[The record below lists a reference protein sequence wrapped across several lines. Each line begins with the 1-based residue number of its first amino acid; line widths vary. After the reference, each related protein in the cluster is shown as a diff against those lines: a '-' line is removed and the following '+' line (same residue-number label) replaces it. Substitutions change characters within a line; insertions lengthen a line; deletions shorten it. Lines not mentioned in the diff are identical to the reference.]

1 MLSIVV
7 RPYEQEP
14 PKGDW
19 NRTPFL
25 SGLECECSSKVE
37 PDVQVVRCGLTDT
50 IPVDADQLRAEIQKH
65 YAEVATS
72 PDHEFHFHTG
82 REAARQVGYDDAII
96 EDIPDDVIAS
106 FAGVANPFHFGLP
119 MSGETVLDVGSGAG
133 VDAII
138 AAKAVGPE
146 GRVIGVDMTPEMIDA
161 ARRNSDRMGLDNVE
175 FREGLI
181 ERLPV
186 DAESVDLVISN
197 GVLNLMVDKHGA
209 YRQIERVLKPGGR
222 FQIADICVDR
232 PVSEETKRNI
242 DLWTG

>member
-1 MLSIVV
+1 MSNI
-7 RPYEQEP
+7 
-14 PKGDW
+14 
-19 NRTPFL
+19 
-25 SGLECECSSKVE
+25 
-37 PDVQVVRCGLTDT
+37 
-50 IPVDADQLRAEIQKH
+50 IPVDEDQLRVEIQKH

-72 PDHEFHFHTG
+72 PNHEFHFHTG
-82 REAARQVGYDDAII
+82 REAARQVGYDDAIT
-96 EDIPDDVIAS
+96 EDIPDEVIAS

-119 MSGETVLDVGSGAG
+119 RSGETVLDVGSGGG

-161 ARRNSDRMGLDNVE
+161 ARRNSDRMSLSNVE

-181 ERLPV
+181 ERLPL
-186 DAESVDLVISN
+186 DAQSVDLVISN

-222 FQIADICVDR
+222 FQIADICVDK
-232 PVSEETKRNI
+232 PVSDEAKRNI

>member
-1 MLSIVV
+1 MSNI
-7 RPYEQEP
+7 
-14 PKGDW
+14 
-19 NRTPFL
+19 
-25 SGLECECSSKVE
+25 
-37 PDVQVVRCGLTDT
+37 
-50 IPVDADQLRAEIQKH
+50 IPVDEDQLRVEIQKH

-72 PDHEFHFHTG
+72 PNHEFHFHTG

-96 EDIPDDVIAS
+96 DEIPDEVIAS

-119 MSGETVLDVGSGAG
+119 RSGETVLDVGSGGG

-161 ARRNSDRMGLDNVE
+161 ARRNSDRMSLSNVE

-181 ERLPV
+181 ERLPL
-186 DAESVDLVISN
+186 DAQSVDLVISN

-222 FQIADICVDR
+222 FQIADICVDK
-232 PVSEETKRNI
+232 PVSEEAKRNI

>member
-1 MLSIVV
+1 MEGV
-7 RPYEQEP
+7 
-14 PKGDW
+14 
-19 NRTPFL
+19 
-25 SGLECECSSKVE
+25 
-37 PDVQVVRCGLTDT
+37 
-50 IPVDADQLRAEIQKH
+50 IPVDEDQLRLEIQKH
-65 YAEVATS
+65 YAEVADS

-82 REAARQVGYDDAII
+82 RDAARRVGYDEAVI

-106 FAGVANPFHFGLP
+106 FAGVAHPFHFGLP
-119 MSGETVLDVGSGAG
+119 RPGETVLDVGSGSG

-146 GRVIGVDMTPEMIDA
+146 GRVIGVDMTPEMLDA
-161 ARRNSDRMGLDNVE
+161 ARRNTERMGLDNVE
-175 FREGLI
+175 FRKGLV

-186 DAESVDLVISN
+186 DAESIDLVISN

-209 YRQIERVLKPGGR
+209 YKQIARALKPGGR

-232 PVSEETKRNI
+232 PVSDRAKRNI

>member
-1 MLSIVV
+1 MT
-7 RPYEQEP
+7 
-14 PKGDW
+14 
-19 NRTPFL
+19 NM
-25 SGLECECSSKVE
+25 
-37 PDVQVVRCGLTDT
+37 
-50 IPVDADQLRAEIQKH
+50 IPVDEDQLRVEIQKH
-65 YAEVATS
+65 YAEVAIS
-72 PDHEFHFHTG
+72 PEHEFHFHTG

-96 EDIPDDVIAS
+96 EDIPDEVIAS

-119 MSGETVLDVGSGAG
+119 RSGETVLDVGSGAG

-146 GRVIGVDMTPEMIDA
+146 GRVIGVDMTPEMLDA
-161 ARRNSDRMGLDNVE
+161 ARRNSDRMGLGNVE

-186 DAESVDLVISN
+186 DAQSVDLVISN

-209 YRQIERVLKPGGR
+209 YRQVERVLKPGGR
-222 FQIADICVDR
+222 FQIADICVDK
-232 PVSEETKRNI
+232 PVSEGAKRNI

>member
-1 MLSIVV
+1 
-7 RPYEQEP
+7 
-14 PKGDW
+14 
-19 NRTPFL
+19 
-25 SGLECECSSKVE
+25 
-37 PDVQVVRCGLTDT
+37 LTD
-50 IPVDADQLRAEIQKH
+50 IVPVDADQLRAEIQKH

-72 PDHEFHFHTG
+72 PDNEFHFHTG
-82 REAARQVGYDDAII
+82 REAARQVGYDDAMID
-96 EDIPDDVIAS
+96 EIPDEVIAS

-119 MSGETVLDVGSGAG
+119 RQGATVLDLGSGAG

-146 GRVIGVDMTPEMIDA
+146 GRVIGVDMTSEMLDV
-161 ARRNSDRMGLDNVE
+161 ARRNSDRMGLSNVE

-181 ERLPV
+181 ERLPI

-222 FQIADICVDR
+222 IQIADICVDR
-232 PVSEETKRNI
+232 PVSEEAKRNI

>member
-1 MLSIVV
+1 MEGV
-7 RPYEQEP
+7 
-14 PKGDW
+14 
-19 NRTPFL
+19 
-25 SGLECECSSKVE
+25 
-37 PDVQVVRCGLTDT
+37 
-50 IPVDADQLRAEIQKH
+50 IPVDEDQLRLEIQKH
-65 YAEVATS
+65 YAEVADS

-82 REAARQVGYDDAII
+82 RDAARRVGYDEAVI

-106 FAGVANPFHFGLP
+106 FAGVAHPFHFGLP
-119 MSGETVLDVGSGAG
+119 RPGETVLDVGSGSG

-146 GRVIGVDMTPEMIDA
+146 GRVIGVDMTPEMLDA
-161 ARRNSDRMGLDNVE
+161 ARHNTERMGLDNVE
-175 FREGLI
+175 FRKGLA

-186 DAESVDLVISN
+186 DAESIDLVISN

-209 YRQIERVLKPGGR
+209 YKQIARALKPGGR

-232 PVSEETKRNI
+232 PVSDRAKRNI

>member
-1 MLSIVV
+1 MSNI
-7 RPYEQEP
+7 
-14 PKGDW
+14 
-19 NRTPFL
+19 
-25 SGLECECSSKVE
+25 
-37 PDVQVVRCGLTDT
+37 
-50 IPVDADQLRAEIQKH
+50 IPVDEDQLRVEIQKH

-72 PDHEFHFHTG
+72 PNHEFHFHTG

-96 EDIPDDVIAS
+96 DEIPDEVIAS

-119 MSGETVLDVGSGAG
+119 RSGETVLDVGSGGG

-161 ARRNSDRMGLDNVE
+161 ARRNSDRMSLSNVE

-186 DAESVDLVISN
+186 DAQTVDLVISN

-209 YRQIERVLKPGGR
+209 YRQLERVLKPGGR
-222 FQIADICVDR
+222 FQIADICVDK
-232 PVSEETKRNI
+232 PVSEEAKRNI

>member
-1 MLSIVV
+1 MRLL
-7 RPYEQEP
+7 
-14 PKGDW
+14 W
-19 NRTPFL
+19 A
-25 SGLECECSSKVE
+25 GLGSECSSE
-37 PDVQVVRCGLTDT
+37 GESDLQVVRCDLTDVV
-50 IPVDADQLRAEIQKH
+50 PVDADQLRAEIQKH

-72 PDHEFHFHTG
+72 PDHEFHFNTG
-82 REAARQVGYDDAII
+82 RAAARQAGYDDAII
-96 EDIPDDVIAS
+96 DEIPDEVIAS

-119 MSGETVLDVGSGAG
+119 SPGATVLDVGSGAG

-146 GRVIGVDMTPEMIDA
+146 GRVIGVDMTPEMLDV
-161 ARRNSDRMGLDNVE
+161 ARGNSDRMGLGNIE

-232 PVSEETKRNI
+232 PVSEGAKRNI

>member
-1 MLSIVV
+1 MSNI
-7 RPYEQEP
+7 
-14 PKGDW
+14 
-19 NRTPFL
+19 
-25 SGLECECSSKVE
+25 
-37 PDVQVVRCGLTDT
+37 
-50 IPVDADQLRAEIQKH
+50 IPVDEDQLRVEIQKH

-72 PDHEFHFHTG
+72 PNHEFHFHTG
-82 REAARQVGYDDAII
+82 REAARQVGYDDAIT
-96 EDIPDDVIAS
+96 EDIPDEVIAS

-119 MSGETVLDVGSGAG
+119 RSGEIVLDVGSGAG
-133 VDAII
+133 VDTII

-146 GRVIGVDMTPEMIDA
+146 GRVIGVDMTPEMLDA
-161 ARRNSDRMGLDNVE
+161 ARRNSDRMGLSNVE

-186 DAESVDLVISN
+186 DAQSVDLVISN

-222 FQIADICVDR
+222 FQIADICVDK
-232 PVSEETKRNI
+232 PVSDEAKRNI